1 MVKTQSDPPLHLHTQ
16 AKKSAEVTILEQDD
30 SGSNSQIKDKE
41 LSLGAEDDEDDQK
54 IEQALEPARVAAQN
68 FAEKVIREDQRF
80 KRDTKQQF
88 HPQQQ

>member
-1 MVKTQSDPPLHLHTQ
+1 MVKTQSDPPLHLHTH
-16 AKKSAEVTILEQDD
+16 AKKSAEVAILEQDD

-41 LSLGAEDDEDDQK
+41 LSHGAEEDEDDQK
-54 IEQALEPARVAAQN
+54 IEQALEPDRVAAQN
-68 FAEKVIREDQRF
+68 FAEKVFREDQRF